1 VISKPNRQER
11 KDKVFVD
18 WSQNDR
24 HKTTVSVY
32 SLRARARPTVSTPV
46 TWDEVSGARDSGDQA
61 MLVFEHDETLARI
74 EEHGDLFEPVL
85 TMQQRLPK
93 I

>member
-1 VISKPNRQER
+1 
-11 KDKVFVD
+11 
-18 WSQNDR
+18 
-24 HKTTVSVY
+24 
-32 SLRARARPTVSTPV
+32 V

-85 TMQQRLPK
+85 TMKQRLPK